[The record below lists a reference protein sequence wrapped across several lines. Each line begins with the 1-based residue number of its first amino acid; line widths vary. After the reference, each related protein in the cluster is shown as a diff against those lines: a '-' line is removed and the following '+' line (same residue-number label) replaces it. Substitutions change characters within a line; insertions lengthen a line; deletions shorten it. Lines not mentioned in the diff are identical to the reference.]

1 MKLKAMLVDD
11 EYPARGEL
19 RCLLAEIGG
28 IDVVAECEDGD
39 EALILLKNMD
49 IDVVFLDIQM
59 STKDGLSTAGDI
71 MKMPNPPWFVF
82 TTGFSEF
89 AVKAFDLNAV
99 DYIVK
104 PYSRKRLEQT
114 VAKLWDMYDRTDD
127 IATISEMTQYNARD
141 WSPERIPVWAN
152 DRMIVLSYD
161 EIFYA
166 NAVDK
171 RKTELCTK
179 SGKYITG
186 FTLKEIGKRLVPPKF
201 LRTHK
206 SYIVNTEKIREVIPW
221 FNNTYVLIFEGCT
234 EKNIPVSRHY
244 IKSFRDVMGI

>member
-19 RCLLAEIGG
+19 RCLLDEIGG
-28 IDVVAECEDGD
+28 IDIVAECEDGV
-39 EALILLKNMD
+39 EAFILLKNIE

-59 STKDGLSTAGDI
+59 SSKDGLSTAGDI
-71 MKMPNPPWFVF
+71 MKQPDPPCIVF
-82 TTGFSEF
+82 TTGYSEF
-89 AVKAFDLNAV
+89 AVKAFDLNVV
-99 DYIVK
+99 DYVVK
-104 PYSRKRLEQT
+104 PYSRARLEQT
-114 VAKLWDMYDRTDD
+114 VTKLWEVYSRTDKPAAIHD
-127 IATISEMTQYNARD
+127 LNRYNLREWA
-141 WSPERIPVWAN
+141 PGRIPVWSN
-152 DRMIVLSYD
+152 DRMLVLSYD

-179 SGKYITG
+179 SGKFITS
-186 FTLKEIGKRLVPPKF
+186 FSLKEIGTKLLPPKF
-201 LRTHK
+201 IRTHK

-221 FNNTYVLIFEGCT
+221 FNNTYLLVFEGCS

-244 IKSFRDVMGI
+244 IKVFRDVMGI